1 MIISRR
7 LFLLLILSC
16 RTISS
21 FHAVRSNHY
30 PLVNNKEKKLDY
42 WNNHRKRSDD
52 GTKTLLTATKLDDI
66 GDVISSS
73 MGQAFQELMTRVSD
87 LLPSNSQDLMT
98 RVSDLLPS
106 NPVVLYLLTTF
117 LTYLV
122 ISSVL
127 SPSGE
132 SKPYPLNRYDAD
144 AANRY
149 FNRRLPTAMRRALEI
164 FITSLGFGLSILMD
178 SLRNEVD
185 DNADKRGLELAM
197 LLTKLGPTF
206 IKVGQTLSIRTDLLS
221 PAYIRGLQTL
231 QDQVPPFE
239 TEIAREILE
248 EAWGVTSIDSVVDG
262 ISVDTSPVAAASL
275 GQVYKARLKETG
287 QDIAIKVQRPNI
299 EEQVALDMY
308 LLRTLGTVLKLF
320 ANLNSD
326 AAGTVDAW
334 GVGFV
339 DELNYLEEAQ
349 NAQIFMEGI
358 STTPL
363 KEVVFAPK
371 VVSNLS
377 TRKVLTT
384 EWVDG
389 ERLDRSNKDDI
400 TILCSIAMNT
410 YLTMMLEIGTLHCD
424 PHPGN
429 LLRTPDGRLCIL
441 DWGMVTRLDNDLQI
455 SLIEHMAHLTSG
467 DYDEI
472 PRDLLLLDFIPESK
486 ANMIQDSGVVETLTD
501 VYSAFITGGR
511 VAAPVNEVVAKLA
524 EMSSSKGNIF
534 KIPPYFAYIAKSFS
548 VLEGIGLG
556 INQEYSII
564 AECLP
569 YTSKR
574 LLTDINQRTG
584 VALSSFVFGPDK
596 YDLQNR
602 VVEYDRVEQL
612 VTGFGSYTTS
622 ASGELL
628 GSGSS
633 TNATTLTQTET
644 LERYADQVLD
654 LVFAEEETPL
664 QSILL
669 EQLAK
674 IFTSHSRSM
683 WTQLKD
689 ASWTLP
695 NGRSVLDTAVDPF
708 GLFRYSSL
716 LNMNSKDEQIVTT
729 TRKLITLAQQ
739 QINGDSSLDDASTNI
754 SNEDSLRLASIITR
768 KVWDRRS
775 AVLETGNRFA
785 NQVLNVTITRLEQSD
800 NLVPTQ

>member
-1 MIISRR
+1 
-7 LFLLLILSC
+7 
-16 RTISS
+16 
-21 FHAVRSNHY
+21 
-30 PLVNNKEKKLDY
+30 
-42 WNNHRKRSDD
+42 
-52 GTKTLLTATKLDDI
+52 
-66 GDVISSS
+66 
-73 MGQAFQELMTRVSD
+73 

-127 SPSGE
+127 SPSRE

-178 SLRNEVD
+178 SIRNEVD

-349 NAQIFMEGI
+349 NAQIFMDGI

-377 TRKVLTT
+377 T
-384 EWVDG
+384 
-389 ERLDRSNKDDI
+389 
-400 TILCSIAMNT
+400 
-410 YLTMMLEIGTLHCD
+410 
-424 PHPGN
+424 
-429 LLRTPDGRLCIL
+429 
-441 DWGMVTRLDNDLQI
+441 
-455 SLIEHMAHLTSG
+455 
-467 DYDEI
+467 
-472 PRDLLLLDFIPESK
+472 
-486 ANMIQDSGVVETLTD
+486 
-501 VYSAFITGGR
+501 
-511 VAAPVNEVVAKLA
+511 
-524 EMSSSKGNIF
+524 
-534 KIPPYFAYIAKSFS
+534 
-548 VLEGIGLG
+548 
-556 INQEYSII
+556 
-564 AECLP
+564 
-569 YTSKR
+569 
-574 LLTDINQRTG
+574 
-584 VALSSFVFGPDK
+584 
-596 YDLQNR
+596 
-602 VVEYDRVEQL
+602 
-612 VTGFGSYTTS
+612 
-622 ASGELL
+622 
-628 GSGSS
+628 
-633 TNATTLTQTET
+633 
-644 LERYADQVLD
+644 
-654 LVFAEEETPL
+654 
-664 QSILL
+664 
-669 EQLAK
+669 
-674 IFTSHSRSM
+674 
-683 WTQLKD
+683 
-689 ASWTLP
+689 
-695 NGRSVLDTAVDPF
+695 
-708 GLFRYSSL
+708 
-716 LNMNSKDEQIVTT
+716 
-729 TRKLITLAQQ
+729 
-739 QINGDSSLDDASTNI
+739 
-754 SNEDSLRLASIITR
+754 
-768 KVWDRRS
+768 
-775 AVLETGNRFA
+775 
-785 NQVLNVTITRLEQSD
+785 
-800 NLVPTQ
+800 